1 MEWSVSLSNQAQKYL
16 KQRHIPEEVVFETVR
31 LAVRKAFGEP
41 IAINFTALT
50 GAWKGYYRVRAQ
62 KMRVVFSIDIDLGS
76 SFVEIVDNRDR
87 VYRSRP

>member
-1 MEWSVSLSNQAQKYL
+1 M
-16 KQRHIPEEVVFETVR
+16 VFEIVR

-41 IAINFTALT
+41 VSVNFTALT

-62 KMRVVFSIDIDLGS
+62 KVRVVFTIDVDLQS